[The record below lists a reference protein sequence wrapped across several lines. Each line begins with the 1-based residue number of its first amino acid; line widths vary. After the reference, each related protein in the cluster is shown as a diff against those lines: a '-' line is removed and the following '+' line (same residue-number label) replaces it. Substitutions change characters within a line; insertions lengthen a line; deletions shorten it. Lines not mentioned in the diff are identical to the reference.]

1 MNDLQI
7 RTALK
12 RKALVRYEK
21 DPETVILDEL
31 GLRHGAARIDIA
43 VVNGRLHGFEIK
55 SDRDTLN
62 RLPYQ
67 AKIFNSVLDRITLI
81 VTQRHVHAAKE
92 VVPVWWGIMLAEKGS
107 RGAVHFSSIRRPRNN
122 PCPNIEA
129 VAKLLW
135 RDEALALLEEIGAA
149 KGVRTKPRSV
159 LYARL
164 AKVADLK
171 RVRSRVIRQLK
182 CREDWRSD
190 VRRKLDDG

>member
-1 MNDLQI
+1 MNDPQI

-107 RGAVHFSSIRRPRNN
+107 RGAVHFSSIRRPHNN
-122 PCPNIEA
+122 PCPNIEPHLA
-129 VAKLLW
+129 
-135 RDEALALLEEIGAA
+135 REA
-149 KGVRTKPRSV
+149 
-159 LYARL
+159 
-164 AKVADLK
+164 
-171 RVRSRVIRQLK
+171 
-182 CREDWRSD
+182 
-190 VRRKLDDG
+190 